1 MQLPYGGVVRNYCG
15 KELAYVGEWVAKIG
29 NAQRGFWTTR
39 EPHSEYWY
47 FSPDGRAVGGSLRPG
62 CVNITSCGSREASPA
77 LLQFLADL
85 SRCAHDAIT
94 PHFRECVS
102 SMSYERE
109 QHVL

>member
-1 MQLPYGGVVRNYCG
+1 MQSILDSDFR
-15 KELAYVGEWVAKIG
+15 
-29 NAQRGFWTTR
+29 TTR
-39 EPHSEYWY
+39 AAKANRACV
-47 FSPDGRAVGGSLRPG
+47 SPDGRAVGGSLPPG
-62 CVNITSCGSREASPA
+62 RFNVTSCGSREASPA